1 MQLVTPK
8 SDGQDEQDPDLKD
21 SSEEKAKRVSLRPLL
36 GLKPYLFRHKAM
48 LVAALLALLASAG
61 ATLAVPLAIR
71 RMIDLGFSGIEP
83 DLIDTYFGTLIGV
96 GVVLAV
102 ASAARFYC
110 VNWLGERVVAD
121 IRSDVFKHLTGLS
134 PAFYEV
140 SHSGEVMS
148 RLTADTT
155 QVKAAASTAISQA
168 IRNTLLL
175 VGGAIMMV
183 VTSTKLSLAVLIAI
197 PFIVLPIVAYGR
209 SVRALSR
216 QAQDTLAHAS
226 AYASESLAQVRVLQA
241 FTHED
246 VTAARFAKAVDRS
259 FDAAKA
265 RAKARAGLTAIAIFL
280 VFVSVVGVLWFG
292 AQDVLSGTMTG
303 GTLGQF
309 VLYAV
314 LAAAAVGSL
323 SEVWGEVAQATGA
336 AERLGELLS
345 VQSEIKSP
353 AHPKALPE
361 PPRGEIAFRD
371 VSFTYPLRPETRALD
386 DVSFKV
392 KPGERIA
399 LVGPSGAGKTT
410 IFALLLRFYDASS
423 GRVEIDGVPVN
434 EADLNALR
442 SRFAVVP
449 QETALFADTIA
460 ANIAYGA
467 EGASRDEIVEAA
479 KAAFANDFIE
489 ELPQGYDTVLGEG
502 GVTLS
507 AGQRQRIAI
516 ARAVLR
522 EAPILLLDEATSALD
537 ANSETLVQRAL
548 DKVMD
553 GRTTLVIAHRLS
565 TVVGADRIL
574 VFDHGRLVEEGTHQ
588 TLLRKGGVYAHLAEL
603 QFAP

>member
-1 MQLVTPK
+1 M
-8 SDGQDEQDPDLKD
+8 
-21 SSEEKAKRVSLRPLL
+21 LL
-36 GLKPYLFRHKAM
+36 
-48 LVAALLALLASAG
+48 AALLALLASAA

-175 VGGAIMMV
+175 VGGSIMMV

-216 QAQDTLAHAS
+216 HAQDTLAHAS

-336 AERLGELLS
+336 A
-345 VQSEIKSP
+345 
-353 AHPKALPE
+353 
-361 PPRGEIAFRD
+361 
-371 VSFTYPLRPETRALD
+371 
-386 DVSFKV
+386 
-392 KPGERIA
+392 
-399 LVGPSGAGKTT
+399 
-410 IFALLLRFYDASS
+410 
-423 GRVEIDGVPVN
+423 
-434 EADLNALR
+434 
-442 SRFAVVP
+442 
-449 QETALFADTIA
+449 
-460 ANIAYGA
+460 
-467 EGASRDEIVEAA
+467 
-479 KAAFANDFIE
+479 
-489 ELPQGYDTVLGEG
+489 
-502 GVTLS
+502 
-507 AGQRQRIAI
+507 
-516 ARAVLR
+516 
-522 EAPILLLDEATSALD
+522 
-537 ANSETLVQRAL
+537 
-548 DKVMD
+548 
-553 GRTTLVIAHRLS
+553 
-565 TVVGADRIL
+565 
-574 VFDHGRLVEEGTHQ
+574 
-588 TLLRKGGVYAHLAEL
+588 
-603 QFAP
+603 